1 LAEYAKCDA
10 DVLFIINYPAYMQSN
25 DCYDNTHME
34 AGLGFKYKFSDI
46 PDNGSLELKRD
57 FTNLGLL
64 IYNHF
69 IITSLNN

>member
-1 LAEYAKCDA
+1 
-10 DVLFIINYPAYMQSN
+10 MQSN